1 MGKKQLLKRL
11 DDMLCEGI
19 ADLKAKVIKLQPEDF
34 MAGAKS
40 LAEFKNPEAVD
51 MPIRILDTLIDG
63 EEKGNNGFSVFNR
76 G

>member
-1 MGKKQLLKRL
+1 
-11 DDMLCEGI
+11 
-19 ADLKAKVIKLQPEDF
+19 

-40 LAEFKNPEAVD
+40 LAEFKNPEACD
-51 MPIRILDTLIDG
+51 MPGRKPDTLIDN

>member
-1 MGKKQLLKRL
+1 
-11 DDMLCEGI
+11 
-19 ADLKAKVIKLQPEDF
+19 

-40 LAEFKNPEAVD
+40 LAEFKNPEACD
-51 MPIRILDTLIDG
+51 MPIRILDTLIDN